1 MLAPADIAFWPHT
14 TDRGVA
20 SYRIRC
26 ALVIEGLVRAGA
38 SSRLYAPG
46 DPPPGMLVLSKRYD
60 PVSVVQAQAL
70 RESNGTRWVLDLCDN
85 HFHYRE
91 DQPVGSRLQARS
103 AHLVEAV
110 HAADWVVVASQR
122 LAEEVRKHCPD
133 VRGVS
138 VIEDAVDDITTP
150 AARTQKL
157 ALREHAHRLR
167 QRLFFAGH
175 RAAPGRRLV
184 WFGNHG
190 FRHADGGM
198 LELETLTDSLN
209 RHHARVPLSLTVIS
223 NSHRKF
229 RRLRSAW
236 RFPSLYLPWSNR
248 LFAAVMPAH
257 DVALVPV
264 QPNPVTVC
272 KTNNRLVTAFSLGV
286 AVAAGSIPSYEEFR
300 GLAVL
305 DDWDDGLG
313 ALMNDAGQRTL
324 RVQRALQLID
334 SRYTVEVI
342 SRKWSAL
349 SERLGHANEGAQPA
363 P

>member
-1 MLAPADIAFWPHT
+1 MAAAADIAFWPHT

-26 ALVIEGLVRAGA
+26 ALVIEGLGGLGA
-38 SSRLYAPG
+38 SSRLYTPG
-46 DPPPGMLVLSKRYD
+46 DPPPGLLVLSKRYD
-60 PVSVVQAQAL
+60 PASVAQARAL
-70 RESNGTRWVLDLCDN
+70 RESGGTRWVLDLCDN

-91 DQPVGSRLQARS
+91 DQPVGSHLQARS

-122 LAEEVRKHCPD
+122 LAEEVSTHCPQ
-133 VRGVS
+133 VRGLS

-150 AARTQKL
+150 AARAQ
-157 ALREHAHRLR
+157 ALGAKEQVHRLR
-167 QRLFFAGH
+167 QRLFFAWH

-198 LELETLTDSLN
+198 LELQTLTDALN
-209 RHHARVPLSLTVIS
+209 RHHARAPLSLTVIS

-229 RRLRSAW
+229 RVLRAAW

-264 QPNPVTVC
+264 QINPVTVC
-272 KTNNRLVTAFSLGV
+272 KTNNRLVTAFSLGI

-313 ALMNDAGQRTL
+313 ALMDDAR
-324 RVQRALQLID
+324 QRALRVERAMALIG
-334 SRYTVEVI
+334 SRYTVRII
-342 SRKWSAL
+342 SRKWAAL
-349 SERLGHANEGAQPA
+349 GERLVAANGSAASA

>member
-1 MLAPADIAFWPHT
+1 MLPPADIAFWPHT

-26 ALVIEGLVRAGA
+26 ALVIEGLSRLGA
-38 SSRLYAPG
+38 PGRLYAPG
-46 DPPPGMLVLSKRYD
+46 DPPPGVLVLSKRYD
-60 PVSVVQAQAL
+60 PASVVQAQAL
-70 RESNGTRWVLDLCDN
+70 RESSGTRWVLDLCDN
-85 HFHYRE
+85 HFHYRQ
-91 DQPVGSRLQARS
+91 DQPVGSHLQSRS

-110 HAADWVVVASQR
+110 HAADWVVTASQR
-122 LAEEVRKHCPD
+122 LAEEVRTHCPN
-133 VRGVS
+133 VRGIS

-150 AARTQKL
+150 AARSEKL
-157 ALREHAHRLR
+157 ALGERAHRLR
-167 QRLFFAGH
+167 QGLFFAWH
-175 RAAPGRRLV
+175 PASPGRRLV

-198 LELETLTDSLN
+198 LELESLTDALN
-209 RHHARVPLSLTVIS
+209 RHHARAPLSLTVIS

-229 RRLRSAW
+229 RRLQSAW

-257 DVALVPV
+257 HVALVPV
-264 QPNPVTVC
+264 QANPVTVC
-272 KTNNRLVTAFSLGV
+272 KTNNRLVTAFALGV

-313 ALMNDAGQRTL
+313 TLMNDAEERAL
-324 RVQRALQLID
+324 RVQRARQLID

-342 SRKWSAL
+342 SREWAAL
-349 SERLGHANEGAQPA
+349 GERLVRPDEGLESA

>member
-1 MLAPADIAFWPHT
+1 MLPPADIAFWPHT

-26 ALVIEGLVRAGA
+26 ALVIEGLGRLGA
-38 SSRLYAPG
+38 PGRLYAPG
-46 DPPPGMLVLSKRYD
+46 DPPPGVLVLSKRYD
-60 PVSVVQAQAL
+60 PASVVQAQAL
-70 RESNGTRWVLDLCDN
+70 RESSGTRWVLDLCDN
-85 HFHYRE
+85 HFHYRQ
-91 DQPVGSRLQARS
+91 DQPVGSHLQSRS

-110 HAADWVVVASQR
+110 HAADWVVTASQR
-122 LAEEVRKHCPD
+122 LAEEVRTHCPN
-133 VRGVS
+133 VRGIS

-150 AARTQKL
+150 AARSEKL
-157 ALREHAHRLR
+157 ALGERAHRLR
-167 QRLFFAGH
+167 QGLFFAWH
-175 RAAPGRRLV
+175 PASPGRRLV

-198 LELETLTDSLN
+198 LELESLTDALN
-209 RHHARVPLSLTVIS
+209 RHHARAPLSLTVIS

-229 RRLRSAW
+229 RRLQSAW

-257 DVALVPV
+257 HVALVPV
-264 QPNPVTVC
+264 QANPVTVC
-272 KTNNRLVTAFSLGV
+272 KTNNRLVTAFALGV

-313 ALMNDAGQRTL
+313 TLMNDA
-324 RVQRALQLID
+324 
-334 SRYTVEVI
+334 
-342 SRKWSAL
+342 
-349 SERLGHANEGAQPA
+349 
-363 P
+363 